1 MKRPAHN
8 AYLPNARRLAADN
21 TASTHDQRGLTL
33 ISLMIAG
40 ILVALIALVVMKVV
54 PTVIEFTAIKKAVV
68 KAASASPTGNPQE
81 IRNAFE
87 RAQAIDDFQAVA
99 PKDLKIVKQGDKSI
113 VSFAYEK
120 KISLFGPASLL
131 IEYEGSSR

>member
-8 AYLPNARRLAADN
+8 AYLPNSRRLLVDN
-21 TASTHDQRGLTL
+21 IPGHRDQRGLSL
-33 ISLMIAG
+33 ISLMVAG
-40 ILVALIALVVMKVV
+40 VLVALIALVVMKVV

-68 KAASASPTGNPQE
+68 KAASASPTGNLQE
-81 IRNAFE
+81 IRNAFD

-99 PKDLKIVKQGDKSI
+99 AKDLKIVKQGDKSI

-120 KISLFGPASLL
+120 KIALFGPASLL
-131 IEYEGSSR
+131 IEYEGSSK

>member
-1 MKRPAHN
+1 MKRPALN
-8 AYLPNARRLAADN
+8 VYLPTSRRLASERN
-21 TASTHDQRGLTL
+21 TGNHGQRGLTL

-40 ILVALIALVVMKVV
+40 ILVALVALVVMKVV

-68 KAASASPTGNPQE
+68 KAASASPTGNPQD
-81 IRNAFE
+81 IRNAFD
-87 RAQAIDDFQAVA
+87 RAQAIDDFEAVSA
-99 PKDLKIVKQGDKSI
+99 KDLKIVKQGDKSI

-120 KISLFGPASLL
+120 KIPLFGPASLL

>member
-8 AYLPNARRLAADN
+8 VYLPTSRRLAAERN
-21 TASTHDQRGLTL
+21 TSNRGQRGLSL
-33 ISLMIAG
+33 ISLLIAG

-81 IRNAFE
+81 IRNAFD
-87 RAQAIDDFQAVA
+87 RAQAIDDFEAVA
-99 PKDLKIVKQGDKSI
+99 AKDLKIVKQGDKTI

-120 KISLFGPASLL
+120 KITLFGPASLL

>member
-8 AYLPNARRLAADN
+8 AYLPNSRRLLVDN
-21 TASTHDQRGLTL
+21 IPGHRDQRGLSL
-33 ISLMIAG
+33 ISLMVAG
-40 ILVALIALVVMKVV
+40 VLVALIALVVMKVV